1 MRKNVFLFTLLIL
14 VLLSG
19 CRQTRYIPVQG
30 KNDSIYIEKTVLRY
44 DTVTFTLPPDT
55 VYSVSTDSS
64 FIQTD
69 LASSEAVIGKDGKLY
84 HTLTNK
90 PVELKK
96 EVVYKDR
103 VIEKEVKKEIPV
115 IQEVEKPVKYIPKFY
130 KITNGLFFLLMAVI
144 GFLIYR
150 KIKKIL

>member
-1 MRKNVFLFTLLIL
+1 MRKNVFLFTILIL

-19 CRQTRYIPVQG
+19 CRQVKYIPVQG

-96 EVVYKDR
+96 EVVYLDKI
-103 VIEKEVKKEIPV
+103 VEKEVKKEIPV
-115 IQEVEKPVKYIPKFY
+115 IQEVEKPVRYVPGYY
-130 KITNGLFFLLMAVI
+130 KTINKIFW
-144 GFLIYR
+144 FLISIIGGGIFL
-150 KIKKIL
+150 KIKRII

>member
-1 MRKNVFLFTLLIL
+1 MRNVYLFIL
-14 VLLSG
+14 VIILLSG
-19 CRQTRYIPVQG
+19 CRQVKYIPVQG

-96 EVVYKDR
+96 EVVYLDKI
-103 VIEKEVKKEIPV
+103 VEKEVKKEIPV

-130 KITNGLFFLLMAVI
+130 KVTNGLFWLMVSII
-144 GFLIYR
+144 GFLIWG
-150 KIKKIL
+150 KIKKIF